1 MPRDLE
7 AIDRL
12 DLKGK
17 GKKKKYFK
25 VNIYLAIGWALPPQP
40 SRAYLRLLRR
50 EWLGAHS
57 NVIHGGGGWDGAADL
72 V

>member
-1 MPRDLE
+1 M
-7 AIDRL
+7 
-12 DLKGK
+12 
-17 GKKKKYFK
+17 YFK